1 MMQAREVEALIT
13 AMVEP
18 LLEDTDM
25 TLVDVEYVR
34 EKDWY
39 LRIFL
44 DKPGGVEIDD
54 CQMVSERL
62 TEVLDAKDPIP
73 EKYFLEVSSPGIDR
87 PLKKDKDFV
96 AAYGTKVD
104 ITFFTPWEGIKNLT
118 GVLVAHDDE
127 AVQVKKIIKGKEFK
141 NPDRIERRLIANIRP
156 QIDFKISK

>member
-1 MMQAREVEALIT
+1 MQAREVEALIT

-44 DKPGGVEIDD
+44 NKPGGVEIDD

-87 PLKKDKDFV
+87 PLKKDFV

-156 QIDFKISK
+156 HIDF